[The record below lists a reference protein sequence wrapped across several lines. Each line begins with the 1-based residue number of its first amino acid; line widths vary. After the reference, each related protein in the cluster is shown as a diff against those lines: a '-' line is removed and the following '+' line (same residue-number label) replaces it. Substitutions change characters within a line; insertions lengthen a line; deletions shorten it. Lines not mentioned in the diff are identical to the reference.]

1 MVDAPSPG
9 GQGLLDMNGVFT
21 PDERERILARLNS
34 LFAWVGAR
42 VPEIVELEGREV
54 RLRRLLNKLINDPA
68 LDDEDLEL
76 ARGLEK
82 ALVRKE
88 QELKRQLREAELTED
103 EALLLFQEARG
114 LLRAMLRLRELG
126 REERNL
132 EGARLRQKLDD
143 EKRWVALLRSVGKL
157 K

>member
-1 MVDAPSPG
+1 M
-9 GQGLLDMNGVFT
+9 
-21 PDERERILARLNS
+21 
-34 LFAWVGAR
+34 GAR